1 VIIWPRYVEYI
12 EYAVSPV
19 DLRVL
24 VSLTDGVSNLL
35 AFPSPVQSKCNES
48 LRSRL
53 ISKKKG

>member
-1 VIIWPRYVEYI
+1 MIIWPRYVEYI
-12 EYAVSPV
+12 EYAVAPV

-24 VSLTDGVSNLL
+24 VSLTVGVSNLL

-53 ISKKKG
+53 ISKK